1 MRIAR
6 TPPPPALLAGLLAVG
21 LSLSGHV
28 FARDADPAPAPA
40 PCFTV
45 SLPTGATAVAG
56 GRLLVFATEA
66 GAARAAAKDGKVDE
80 IDANPFRG
88 TRTAVAARDIGHLQ
102 TGEAVAVD
110 GDQDALPA
118 FSQLPPGDYL
128 VQAVLDVD
136 HSYAYSGRGPGDL
149 VGPVAAVHL
158 PASTPIPLQLG
169 PAVPAATPWA
179 LPLRMLTPEIGKHLE
194 QAKAHARPLDFRSPA
209 LSAFWGRPVTMRGW
223 VLLPPGY
230 EAGKQRY
237 PTVYFTHGFGANA
250 DYLAGYAAG
259 VYAATAEGKMPPMIW
274 VFLDH
279 STPAGT
285 HEFAD
290 SVNNGPW
297 GKALTEEL
305 IPSLESRYRMDA
317 APSGRFLTGHSSGG
331 WATLWL
337 QVRYPK
343 VFGGTWSTA
352 PDPAD
357 FHDFTGVDLYAA
369 DANAYRRAD
378 GTPVPLVRDQGKVL
392 GTFEGF
398 ARLERVLGAYG
409 GQLTSFE
416 WVFSPRGPDG
426 RPLPMFDRD
435 TGKVDPQVVAYWRE
449 HYDIVARLQRDW
461 PALKPDLDGKIH
473 VYVGT
478 ADTFYL
484 DGAAHRLDTALKAL
498 GAKAEVHFVPDRTHF
513 DLYKT
518 GDDPRGLLLQIARE
532 MYATARPTARP

>member
-6 TPPPPALLAGLLAVG
+6 TFLSQSLLLPGLLSVG
-21 LSLSGHV
+21 LSLSGNG
-28 FARDADPAPAPA
+28 FARDTVPAPAPRFA
-40 PCFTV
+40 V
-45 SLPTGATAVAG
+45 SLPADGAAVAG

-88 TRTAVAARDIGHLQ
+88 TSTAVAARDVGQLQ
-102 TGEAVAVD
+102 TGQSVTVD

-149 VGPVAAVHL
+149 VGPVTVVHL

-169 PAVPAATPWA
+169 PAVPAMAPWA
-179 LPLRMLTPEIGKHLE
+179 LSPRMLTPEIAKHLE
-194 QAKAHARPLDFRSPA
+194 QAKVHAQPLDFRSPA
-209 LSAFWGRPVTMRGW
+209 LSAFWGRPITMRGW

-230 EAGKQRY
+230 ETGGKQRY
-237 PTVYFTHGFGANA
+237 PTVYFTHGFGANV

-259 VYAATAEGKMPPMIW
+259 VYAATAEAKMPPMIW
-274 VFLDH
+274 VFLDQ

-317 APSGRFLTGHSSGG
+317 APTGRFLTGHSSGG

-416 WVFSPRGPDG
+416 WVFSPRGTDG